1 MPLDKRCAYL
11 LKSLLSEREEYEK
24 LVIPES
30 VLGQKRL
37 LRALFNVRSP
47 APASQEFLAVQDAY
61 LRRRRQKR
69 VSPTTI
75 RSLL

>member
-47 APASQEFLAVQDAY
+47 ALASQQFLALQDVFLTVA
-61 LRRRRQKR
+61 
-69 VSPTTI
+69 TA
-75 RSLL
+75 